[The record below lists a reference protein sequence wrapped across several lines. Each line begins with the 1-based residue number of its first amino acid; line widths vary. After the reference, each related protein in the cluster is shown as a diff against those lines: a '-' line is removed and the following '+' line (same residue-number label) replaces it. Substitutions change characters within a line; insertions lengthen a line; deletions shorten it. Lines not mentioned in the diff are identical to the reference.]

1 MAQDTLAIA
10 GEWHEAFD
18 VPIADAPN
26 IPNNRAMM
34 RLVVL
39 EEEVAELRAAGEAS
53 DLVDFLDALRDI
65 QYALDFTFLQF
76 GPHPIKGDAMA
87 EVNASNMSKLG
98 PDGRPVLRGDG
109 KVLNRPD
116 FRRPDLARFL
126 LKAPQTMTR

>member
-34 RLVVL
+34 RLVV
-39 EEEVAELRAAGEAS
+39 
-53 DLVDFLDALRDI
+53 LDALRDI